1 MELKARMTLHRQQTN
16 NPELTILRV
25 NEHFRQCSG
34 GHFRIFP
41 LYKVHGGDSIRGE
54 KEKLLINI
62 LKPGLNDK

>member
-1 MELKARMTLHRQQTN
+1 MVAIYIYIYT
-16 NPELTILRV
+16 
-25 NEHFRQCSG
+25 EHFRQCSG

-41 LYKVHGGDSIRGE
+41 LYKVHGGDSLRGE